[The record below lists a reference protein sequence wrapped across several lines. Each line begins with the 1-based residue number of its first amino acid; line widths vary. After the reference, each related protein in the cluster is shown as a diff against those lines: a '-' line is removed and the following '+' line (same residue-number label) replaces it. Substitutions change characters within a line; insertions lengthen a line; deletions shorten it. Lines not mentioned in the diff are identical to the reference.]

1 MRRFVPGLPTRLLT
15 VACPSWLL
23 TGKKT
28 SRTSLRTAR
37 FSVSSAS
44 LQMPN
49 TSQVRRWLASLRPRP
64 TFCRRFARVVS
75 HSVALLATSMLDFRD
90 LPISWILPVAGAGI
104 GAAAGWVESSQ
115 LSPSS
120 LARRVSDTRLDVV
133 RVRFF
138 ANIRPAAMTSTSL
151 VVLLV
156 PSRSLQFSVRA
167 PSLLH

>member
-1 MRRFVPGLPTRLLT
+1 
-15 VACPSWLL
+15 
-23 TGKKT
+23 
-28 SRTSLRTAR
+28 
-37 FSVSSAS
+37 
-44 LQMPN
+44 
-49 TSQVRRWLASLRPRP
+49 
-64 TFCRRFARVVS
+64 
-75 HSVALLATSMLDFRD
+75 MLGFRD

-156 PSRSLQFSVRA
+156 PLRSLQFSVCA

>member
-64 TFCRRFARVVS
+64 TFSRRFARVVS
-75 HSVALLATSMLDFRD
+75 RSVALLATSMLGFRD

-104 GAAAGWVESSQ
+104 GVGIVFYALIQGTSRNPSVKNQ
-115 LSPSS
+115 LFQYAVLGFALSEATG
-120 LARRVSDTRLDVV
+120 LFALMVSFMIL
-133 RVRFF
+133 
-138 ANIRPAAMTSTSL
+138 
-151 VVLLV
+151 
-156 PSRSLQFSVRA
+156 FS
-167 PSLLH
+167 